1 MYLFLNKGTK
11 MNTLKKKFGKR
22 IKELRRSL
30 KLTQEQIAQM
40 IDIEPPNIS
49 KMESG
54 LHFPQ
59 PENIEKLANALN
71 VEVKDLFDFEH
82 ITSREMLKTNI
93 IENLNTLNDKE
104 LQYIYKVVNGIKEL
118 H

>member
-1 MYLFLNKGTK
+1 MYLFLNRGKT
-11 MNTLKKKFGKR
+11 MNTLKKKFGQR
-22 IKELRRSL
+22 VKELRKSL

-49 KMESG
+49 KLESG

-71 VEVKDLFDFEH
+71 VEVKDLFDFKH
-82 ITSREMLKTNI
+82 ITSNEILKTNI

-104 LQYIYKVVNGIKEL
+104 LRYIYKMVNGIKGL
-118 H
+118 K